1 MPDFLKL
8 ARAVRKAPKAG
19 NALEDM
25 VTTLGGLPRAG
36 VQDILPT
43 AQREA
48 NLASFLEPSKEKR
61 TMYHGT
67 ARDVK
72 AFKPKQ
78 ANSVFVSPDP
88 EFADRFAD
96 MSKYWMINHK
106 NASEVF
112 TPEQLKKVYK
122 DTEDL
127 IRANVK
133 NPTVADYQVKQ
144 LHSGDFQTN
153 GNIVEWF
160 ERSAK
165 NNLPSSSNIMP
176 VHVQVKNPFD
186 YENPAHMKA
195 LRDYD
200 EANKYTP
207 KSASHF
213 MDEVAQGDWASI
225 ETSDIQNALKELG
238 HDAFYAKEFGQKNL
252 GIYDPKKVKSAIGNK
267 GTYDTTK
274 ADINEARGGQVHMQV
289 GGLTRFLSGAAKVV
303 PAAERELNLA
313 KFLEPSKVQQ
323 RLYHGTTATEG
334 GKGTE
339 AIRRL
344 KPSKEGALGSGVY
357 LTPNTAHASGYTGIP
372 NDEAIESMLV
382 NPAYQTTALKALNQ
396 RNSGNILPAQ
406 EGGNMLPVHA
416 QLKNPLIIEGT
427 HSDPMIEALTKL
439 GMDEEKAARM
449 VEKAYEDKGYIG
461 KQVQSRA
468 QAQGYDGLMQYR
480 NGDLSEVVAYN
491 PNAVKSA
498 IGNEGTYDI
507 YNPDL
512 SKAEGGDV
520 HMQVGGLT
528 ALQKLGKAG
537 TKLSSQRNV
546 VRAADEAM
554 EANRLAM
561 EALNPPIKASEAYGK
576 YEGAYL
582 KPIFYDRM
590 KVDLSQGKLG
600 GPGFSSIQLV
610 DPNYANAKAVAGVT
624 DQKMATRIL
633 NRNKQAPAGAQ
644 VIWTPSVGGLEQ
656 HKSNSTMFGQFADIF
671 ANQRKNM
678 SAEEIQ
684 KLSDR
689 ASTMLDNNGKL
700 IFPNGIDLGS
710 RNFRQKVNTY
720 DQRALMADIL
730 AGRGVGGEKGRT
742 VPVEELL
749 EKNLDPNMANAGTLD
764 LGNRLFTL
772 EGNVIDRPDLH
783 SDYRK
788 ILTGEDL
795 KVNYLPVPIR
805 DVYGEWETQKALDLA
820 AQGKKRGVTMMD
832 YTKNDPTVQLTE
844 ELLTKM
850 QKAGHKKGG
859 AVGNRHKDFHL
870 KMKDG
875 GYTWTTKDSPHVK
888 HFDKGGLSAKDL
900 SSGPS
905 TVAPQLF
912 GDTIDYLSDKLKK
925 QLGEDI
931 SVLSTPKGA
940 KDVALRAA
948 SFPIGAM
955 GDLASLADLV
965 QTKIPGL
972 YDEKKGSVLDPDKA
986 PSAPYRDNREE
997 PIRTPKLPVS
1007 AIVTSPNSEDIRE
1020 SFKQAGFLGDKE
1032 APIAELAL
1040 ALLGPGAATKAIKAA
1055 PKVARAAESGLNTA
1069 TSAVNR
1075 PFTPA
1080 TFTVEATAPDLGQG
1094 TSYGFR
1100 QGLNDR
1106 LLSEPKLGTKKPT
1119 AREGQGTYV
1128 NTKGELELNP
1138 LQAIDVPRA
1147 GNIGEGA
1154 KANTALRQQVAQMG
1168 TDLNQEAMAGHR
1180 FLPMMT
1186 NNIKDASSMLIKT
1199 KEGLSKEQI
1208 ADLARA
1214 LGNDMVVTH
1223 NPKLG
1228 GVVVYPFGPVTK
1240 GQIPEEF
1247 LTAQSAANKLLGKD
1261 AKIKFGKSDYAKD
1274 RLYMGKDEYAKAGA
1288 SPMSSE
1294 QQALREKIQGIEK
1307 FMFPESVSG
1316 IPGSVKA
1323 SPIGGLQP
1331 WSRGAEYPTSVI
1343 GIGNG
1348 SKVEYQPVNFLTD
1361 AKGKRYPTYR
1371 EAEQERSKMLEG
1383 WHRTLPSRVR

>member
-25 VTTLGGLPRAG
+25 VTTLGGLPKAG
-36 VQDILPT
+36 VQDILPA

-67 ARDVK
+67 ARDVS

-78 ANSVFVSPDP
+78 ANSVFVTPEPD
-88 EFADRFAD
+88 FADWFAE
-96 MSKYWMINHK
+96 MSGKWITKHE
-106 NASEVF
+106 NANEVF
-112 TPEQLKKVYK
+112 TPEQLQKVYQDAEK
-122 DTEDL
+122 L

-133 NPTVADYQVKQ
+133 NPTVADYQVNQ
-144 LHSGDFQTN
+144 LHSGNFKRDSN
-153 GNIVEWF
+153 VAEWF
-160 ERSAK
+160 EEAAK
-165 NNLPSSSNIMP
+165 NHLPSNQNVLP

-186 YENPAHMKA
+186 YENPEHIKA
-195 LRDYD
+195 LQGYE
-200 EANKYTP
+200 EANRYSP
-207 KSASHF
+207 KSISHW
-213 MDEVAQGDWASI
+213 MDEVPKGDWASI
-225 ETSDIQNALKELG
+225 ETDDIQNALKELG
-238 HDAFYAKEFGQKNL
+238 HDSFYAKEFGQKNL

-274 ADINEARGGQVHMQV
+274 ADINEARGGQ
-289 GGLTRFLSGAAKVV
+289 
-303 PAAERELNLA
+303 
-313 KFLEPSKVQQ
+313 
-323 RLYHGTTATEG
+323 
-334 GKGTE
+334 
-339 AIRRL
+339 
-344 KPSKEGALGSGVY
+344 
-357 LTPNTAHASGYTGIP
+357 
-372 NDEAIESMLV
+372 
-382 NPAYQTTALKALNQ
+382 
-396 RNSGNILPAQ
+396 
-406 EGGNMLPVHA
+406 
-416 QLKNPLIIEGT
+416 
-427 HSDPMIEALTKL
+427 
-439 GMDEEKAARM
+439 
-449 VEKAYEDKGYIG
+449 
-461 KQVQSRA
+461 
-468 QAQGYDGLMQYR
+468 
-480 NGDLSEVVAYN
+480 
-491 PNAVKSA
+491 
-498 IGNEGTYDI
+498 
-507 YNPDL
+507 
-512 SKAEGGDV
+512 V

-633 NRNKQAPAGAQ
+633 NRNKQAPEGAQ

-684 KLSDR
+684 KLSDY
-689 ASTMLDNNGKL
+689 ASTKVDNKGKL

-710 RNFRQKVNTY
+710 NRFRQNVTTY
-720 DQRALMADIL
+720 NQRALMADIF
-730 AGRGVGGEKGRT
+730 AGRNVGGKKGRT

-749 EKNLDPNMANAGTLD
+749 EKNLDPNVANAGTLD

-888 HFDKGGLSAKDL
+888 HFDGGGIAVDQSERIDPDQEKSISNALKNLKD
-900 SSGPS
+900 S
-905 TVAPQLF
+905 V
-912 GDTIDYLSDKLKK
+912 KK
-925 QLGEDI
+925 QFLEEK
-931 SVLSTPKGA
+931 SVLSTPKGI

-948 SFPIGAM
+948 SFPIGAA
-955 GDLASLADLV
+955 GDLASFADLV

-986 PSAPYRDNREE
+986 LSAPYRDNREE

-1040 ALLGPGAATKAIKAA
+1040 ALLGPSAATKAIKAA

-1106 LLSEPKLGTKKPT
+1106 LLSDPKLGTKKPT

-1154 KANTALRQQVAQMG
+1154 KANVALRQQVAQMG

-1288 SPMSSE
+1288 SPMSAE

>member
-8 ARAVRKAPKAG
+8 ARAVRQAPKAG
-19 NALEDM
+19 HALEDM

-67 ARDVK
+67 ARDIK

-78 ANSVFVSPDP
+78 ANSVFVSPEP
-88 EFADRFAD
+88 NFADWFAE
-96 MSKYWMINHK
+96 MSGKWMTKHE
-106 NASEVF
+106 NANEVF
-112 TPEQLKKVYK
+112 TPEQLQKVYQDAEK
-122 DTEDL
+122 L

-133 NPTVADYQVKQ
+133 NPTVADYQVNQ
-144 LHSGDFQTN
+144 LHSGNFKRDSN
-153 GNIVEWF
+153 VAEWF
-160 ERSAK
+160 EEAAK
-165 NNLPSSSNIMP
+165 NHLPSNQNVLP
-176 VHVQVKNPFD
+176 VHVQVENPFD
-186 YENPAHMKA
+186 YENPEHIKA
-195 LRDYD
+195 LQGYEEVNRYS
-200 EANKYTP
+200 P
-207 KSASHF
+207 KSISHW
-213 MDEVAQGDWASI
+213 MDEVPKGDWASI
-225 ETSDIQNALKELG
+225 ETDDIQNALKELG
-238 HDAFYAKEFGQKNL
+238 HDSFYAKEFCQKNL

-289 GGLTRFLSGAAKVV
+289 GGLT
-303 PAAERELNLA
+303 
-313 KFLEPSKVQQ
+313 
-323 RLYHGTTATEG
+323 
-334 GKGTE
+334 
-339 AIRRL
+339 
-344 KPSKEGALGSGVY
+344 
-357 LTPNTAHASGYTGIP
+357 
-372 NDEAIESMLV
+372 
-382 NPAYQTTALKALNQ
+382 
-396 RNSGNILPAQ
+396 
-406 EGGNMLPVHA
+406 
-416 QLKNPLIIEGT
+416 
-427 HSDPMIEALTKL
+427 
-439 GMDEEKAARM
+439 
-449 VEKAYEDKGYIG
+449 
-461 KQVQSRA
+461 
-468 QAQGYDGLMQYR
+468 
-480 NGDLSEVVAYN
+480 
-491 PNAVKSA
+491 
-498 IGNEGTYDI
+498 
-507 YNPDL
+507 
-512 SKAEGGDV
+512 
-520 HMQVGGLT
+520 

-537 TKLSSQRNV
+537 AKLTKQEEATLRGA
-546 VRAADEAM
+546 RALGVPGVDFADPLNPNDVM
-554 EANRLAM
+554 RM
-561 EALNPPIKASEAYGK
+561 SEALGNAGAEGK
-576 YEGAYL
+576 TLNLTQA
-582 KPIFYDRM
+582 DRSRVFGPN
-590 KVDLSQGKLG
+590 KG
-600 GPGFSSIQLV
+600 GTGFSGLQLT
-610 DPNYANAKAVAGVT
+610 DPAYEAASPSWGVGKQSHLTRLINANTPDTIWSTFVGSPTQHMSNPVTVQRMYEAHRKAKPSAELVGKMNEMLNKAV
-624 DQKMATRIL
+624 
-633 NRNKQAPAGAQ
+633 NKKGNPVFAEGIDISDPSALDKAQ
-644 VIWTPSVGGLEQ
+644 T
-656 HKSNSTMFGQFADIF
+656 FD
-671 ANQRKNM
+671 QRK
-678 SAEEIQ
+678 
-684 KLSDR
+684 L
-689 ASTMLDNNGKL
+689 
-700 IFPNGIDLGS
+700 
-710 RNFRQKVNTY
+710 
-720 DQRALMADIL
+720 L
-730 AGRGVGGEKGRT
+730 AQAMTIGGEKKGEQAT
-742 VPVEELL
+742 QDAFKIISEETDPLL
-749 EKNLDPNMANAGTLD
+749 KDAPTYAV
-764 LGNRLFTL
+764 GNRLWT
-772 EGNVIDRPDLH
+772 IDEDSGIFRPDLN
-783 SDYRK
+783 SAFPYQTVGTDMGL
-788 ILTGEDL
+788 IFEPTE
-795 KVNYLPVPIR
+795 I
-805 DVYGEWETQKALDLA
+805 ELA
-820 AQGKKRGVTMMD
+820 APDFVSKYKGRLNKKG
-832 YTKNDPTVQLTE
+832 DPQPMGHKDLTATTPRQFISE
-844 ELLTKM
+844 EYLTNL
-850 QKAGHKKGG
+850 QKAGRKKGG
-859 AVGNRHKDFHL
+859 AVGNPHKDFHL

-875 GYTWTTKDSPHVK
+875 GYTWTTKDSPHVE

-912 GDTIDYLSDKLKK
+912 GDTIDYISDKLKK
-925 QLGEDI
+925 QLGEEK
-931 SVLSTPKGA
+931 SVLSTPAGV

-948 SFPIGAM
+948 SFPIGSM

-1007 AIVTSPNSEDIRE
+1007 AIVTSPTSQDIQD

-1032 APIAELAL
+1032 APISELAL
-1040 ALLGPGAATKAIKAA
+1040 ALLGPSAATKAIKAA

-1106 LLSEPKLGTKKPT
+1106 LLSDPKLGTKKPT

-1154 KANTALRQQVAQMG
+1154 KANAALRQQVAQMG

-1247 LTAQSAANKLLGKD
+1247 LTAQSAANKVLGKD
-1261 AKIKFGKSDYAKD
+1261 AKIQFGKSDYAKD

-1288 SPMSSE
+1288 SPMSAE